1 MDIRRCILLT
11 IFCLASFSLFAQI
24 EFTAN
29 APEIVAEGNQFSVS
43 YAVNADGKNFVGPKF
58 QGFQILGGPNPSS
71 STSVQFINGKMN
83 KSVNL
88 TYTYYLQAVTQGH
101 FEIQPATIT
110 VNGKTYKS
118 NALTIKVEKSAPS
131 ASQQSKSGK
140 GNHSQGQG
148 TSESVQSGGKDIF
161 IKTYV
166 SNRNPYQGQQTI
178 VTYKLFTKVGISSLQ
193 PKGTNTYQGFWM
205 QDLLDQSRQLQQREE
220 VIDGVRYTT
229 AELKKI
235 ALFPVRSGEI
245 TIEPLEYEI
254 LAQYRTQRQSSGDPF
269 FDSFFN
275 MGSIEN
281 RQLNI
286 KSDAISLNVKSLPQ
300 SNKPISFNGVV
311 GEYTFK
317 SDIDKQQLKT
327 NDAITLKY
335 TVSGTGN
342 VELVE
347 LPEINFPPDF
357 EVYPPK
363 VSHNVKNSSS
373 GVSGWK
379 TFEYL
384 IIPRAAGTFS
394 IPEMNFSFFN
404 PATQNYATLT
414 APAYNIEVEK
424 GSENDQTVSY
434 SAVRQEDIKYIGND
448 VRHIKIPPFE
458 LQQIGN
464 HVFGTI
470 YFYAIIAGSLVLFIL
485 ILILTN
491 KMRKKH
497 GNLALMRNKKAT
509 KIARSRLKKGLTF
522 LKANQPDAFFE
533 ENTQALWG
541 YLSDKFTI
549 QRSELS
555 KETVEEVL
563 REKAV
568 NEEFIKEIVGILD
581 DCEFA
586 RYAPGDKQHDME
598 KIYNDSLNVISKIEQ
613 NLR

>member
-1 MDIRRCILLT
+1 MRKCILL
-11 IFCLASFSLFAQI
+11 IFCFITLISVSAQV
-24 EFTAN
+24 EFKAN
-29 APEIVAEGNQFSVS
+29 APSVVAVGNQFSIS
-43 YAVNADGKNFVGPKF
+43 YSVNADGKNFVGPKF

-71 STSVQFINGKMN
+71 STNVQFINGKMS

-88 TYTYYLQAVTQGH
+88 TYTYYLKATTKGD

-110 VNGKTYKS
+110 VDGKSYKS
-118 NALTIKVEKSAPS
+118 NALTIKVEQ
-131 ASQQSKSGK
+131 ASQAQSQNS
-140 GNHSQGQG
+140 GQG
-148 TSESVQSGGKDIF
+148 GTAGKNSQQGSSEQVQSGGKDIF
-161 IKTYV
+161 IKAYV

-193 PKGTNTYQGFWM
+193 PKGTSTYQGFWM
-205 QDLLDQSRQLQQREE
+205 QDLMDQSRQLQQREE

-245 TIEPLEYEI
+245 TIEPLEYDI
-254 LAQYRTQRQSSGDPF
+254 LAQYRVQRQSSGDPF

-275 MGSIEN
+275 MGSVQN
-281 RQLNI
+281 RELNV
-286 KSDAISLNVKSLPQ
+286 KSDAIRLKVKPLPE
-300 SNKPISFNGVV
+300 SNKPINFNGVV

-317 SDIDKQQLKT
+317 SDIDKKQLKT

-363 VSHNVKNSSS
+363 VAHNVKKGGN

-379 TFEYL
+379 SFEFL
-384 IIPRAAGTFS
+384 IIPRSAGTFT
-394 IPEMNFSFFN
+394 IPEMKFSFFN
-404 PATQNYATLT
+404 PNTQNYVTLT
-414 APAYNIEVEK
+414 APSYDIEVEK
-424 GSENDQTVSY
+424 GSESDQTVSY
-434 SAVRQEDIKYIGND
+434 SAVRQEDVKYIGND
-448 VRHIKIPPFE
+448 VRHIKIPPFD
-458 LQQIGN
+458 LQQVGN
-464 HVFGTI
+464 HFFGTLS
-470 YFYAIIAGSLVLFIL
+470 FYLIFIGCLLVFFL
-485 ILILTN
+485 ILIFTS
-491 KMRKKH
+491 KTRKKH
-497 GNLALMRNKKAT
+497 GNIALMRNKKAT
-509 KIARSRLKKGLTF
+509 KVARSRLKKGLIF

-563 REKAV
+563 REKSV
-568 NEEFIKEIVGILD
+568 NEDYIKEIVSILD

-598 KIYNDSLNVISKIEQ
+598 KIYNDSLNIISKIEQ